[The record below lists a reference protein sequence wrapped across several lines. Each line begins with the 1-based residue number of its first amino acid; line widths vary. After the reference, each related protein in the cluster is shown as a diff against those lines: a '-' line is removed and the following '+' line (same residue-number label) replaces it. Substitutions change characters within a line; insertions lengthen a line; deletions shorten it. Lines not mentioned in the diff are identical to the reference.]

1 MSNLAMAFAF
11 AFKFEFELVF
21 RCVVSSSSSTRGFL
35 RVEKSVTFRTEL
47 KSMSYFRADLLGCLL
62 EEDDDDD
69 DDDDEEEE
77 GLEGGAAAAALAE
90 ADADA
95 AFLAFAAARRAAT
108 FDLRAAAFPFL
119 VVVVGVTSVLAFLAD
134 ESASA
139 SLGRFISCRIG
150 PRSIT

>member
-1 MSNLAMAFAF
+1 M
-11 AFKFEFELVF
+11 
-21 RCVVSSSSSTRGFL
+21 VSSSSSTRGFL

-69 DDDDEEEE
+69 DDDDDEEE

-90 ADADA
+90 AEAEADA

-108 FDLRAAAFPFL
+108 FDLRVAAFPFL

-139 SLGRFISCRIG
+139 SLGRFISCRIK

>member
-1 MSNLAMAFAF
+1 M
-11 AFKFEFELVF
+11 
-21 RCVVSSSSSTRGFL
+21 VSSSSSTRGFL

-90 ADADA
+90 AEAEAEADA

-139 SLGRFISCRIG
+139 SLGRFISCRIK